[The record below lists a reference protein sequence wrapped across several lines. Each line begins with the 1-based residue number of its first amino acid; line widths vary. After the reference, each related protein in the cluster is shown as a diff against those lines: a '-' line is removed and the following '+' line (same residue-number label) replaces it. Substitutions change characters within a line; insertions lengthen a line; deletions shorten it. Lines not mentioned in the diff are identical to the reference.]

1 MANPEKKNVLNAL
14 ILAIQL
20 IICLLVV
27 FRVEGHLLLALFSLY
42 CFYKYDIL
50 TYCHIKEFPQF
61 LKSFSFFTLVLFLTL
76 SLSNYLLSE
85 LPEQPIVNQSRTFTI
100 ENNLREIFSVCI
112 ISPIL
117 EELFFRFAFYRTL
130 KHYLG
135 FFLSILVTSFIFS
148 IIHSNVF
155 AMPALFI
162 LGFYLNF
169 IYVRFQNII
178 YPIVL
183 HILFNSI
190 MLFFIMNK

>member
-1 MANPEKKNVLNAL
+1 LANLEKKNVCSPLL
-14 ILAIQL
+14 LAIQL
-20 IICLLVV
+20 IICLLVA

-42 CFYKYDIL
+42 FFYKYDIL
-50 TYCHIKEFPQF
+50 PYCHFKKFPHF
-61 LKSFSFFTLVLFLTL
+61 LKSFSLFILVLFLTL
-76 SLSNYLLSE
+76 LISKLLLSDFS
-85 LPEQPIVNQSRTFTI
+85 EQAIVNQSRSFTI
-100 ENNLREIFSVCI
+100 ENNLREIFSICI

-117 EELFFRFAFYRTL
+117 EELFFRFAFYRSL

-148 IIHSNVF
+148 VIHSNVL

-169 IYVRFQNII
+169 TFLRFQNIL
-178 YPIVL
+178 YPIAL

>member
-1 MANPEKKNVLNAL
+1 MANLEKKNVCRPLL
-14 ILAIQL
+14 LAIQL
-20 IICLLVV
+20 IICLLVA

-42 CFYKYDIL
+42 FFYKYDIL
-50 TYCHIKEFPQF
+50 PYCHFKKFPQF
-61 LKSFSFFTLVLFLTL
+61 LKSFSLFILVLFLTL
-76 SLSNYLLSE
+76 LISKLLLGDFSE
-85 LPEQPIVNQSRTFTI
+85 QAIVNQSRSFTI
-100 ENNLREIFSVCI
+100 ENNLREIFSICI

-117 EELFFRFAFYRTL
+117 EELFFRFAFYRSL

-148 IIHSNVF
+148 VIHSNVL

-169 IYVRFQNII
+169 TFLRFQNIL
-178 YPIVL
+178 YPIAL